1 MRSKVL
7 ISVLLAMGLLACST
21 TGGGDA
27 KKRRNSRDRVLAEEI
42 TSSAATNAYE
52 LIKILRPN
60 WLRGRGVRSVKYSM
74 AASPIVYV
82 DDIRIGEIDNLES
95 ISAEHI
101 VEIRY
106 LGASDASIRLGRN
119 HAGGAI
125 LITMR

>member
-27 KKRRNSRDRVLAEEI
+27 DKSRRSRDRVLAEEI
-42 TSSAATNAYE
+42 RSSTANNAYE
-52 LIKILRPN
+52 LIKILRPH
-60 WLRGRGVRSVKYSM
+60 WLRSRGVRSIEYSR
-74 AASPIVYV
+74 ASSPIVYI

-95 ISAEHI
+95 IAVEHI

-106 LGASDASIRLGRN
+106 LVASDASIRLGRN